1 MLAILPIYKLYQ
13 AIIQILL
20 HTSYRKKKYLNI
32 LAFCKSTP
40 EILSSQS
47 FFHGKIL
54 SEIHPK
60 GIITTTEA
68 LGQSKPRGFVQL
80 LRVMKMH
87 IKEGK
92 EDSMAMVKNISSNA
106 SWMEQ
111 KRNGLKWTDMVCYLQ
126 MRIEQCIGQS
136 FTVSVGCMQRRSQ
149 TRFTT
154 CHLKLGLGR
163 LQDTQVFFPTLR
175 TASCIC
181 DI

>member
-1 MLAILPIYKLYQ
+1 MLTDVSNTSHLQIISGNYIDSPSYKLPE
-13 AIIQILL
+13 
-20 HTSYRKKKYLNI
+20 KKYLNI
-32 LAFCKSTP
+32 LVFCKSTP

-111 KRNGLKWTDMVCYLQ
+111 KRNGLKWTDMVCYL
-126 MRIEQCIGQS
+126 
-136 FTVSVGCMQRRSQ
+136 
-149 TRFTT
+149 
-154 CHLKLGLGR
+154 
-163 LQDTQVFFPTLR
+163 
-175 TASCIC
+175 
-181 DI
+181 